1 MTKPWS
7 RALREKAKHSGAA
20 ETIGT
25 IAFYGPD
32 RSYASKVAVGVS
44 PTAGAPVDILERWF
58 DRGIDVRVDPQIGAA
73 VKDFLRRHQ
82 VRQVVVGDGIIGCP
96 HEEGVDYPD
105 GDECPQCPWWHGRDR
120 WTGEMLDE

>member
-44 PTAGAPVDILERWF
+44 PTAALQWISSNAGLTEGSTFVLIRRLEPR
-58 DRGIDVRVDPQIGAA
+58 
-73 VKDFLRRHQ
+73 
-82 VRQVVVGDGIIGCP
+82 
-96 HEEGVDYPD
+96 
-105 GDECPQCPWWHGRDR
+105 
-120 WTGEMLDE
+120 

>member
-32 RSYASKVAVGVS
+32 RSYASKVAVE
-44 PTAGAPVDILERWF
+44 AC
-58 DRGIDVRVDPQIGAA
+58 
-73 VKDFLRRHQ
+73 LRQR
-82 VRQVVVGDGIIGCP
+82 RSSG
-96 HEEGVDYPD
+96 YP
-105 GDECPQCPWWHGRDR
+105 R
-120 WTGEMLDE
+120 TLV